1 MAQLDAPIL
10 CLVTD
15 RKRHPGRRLDDV
27 VRQAVDQ
34 GVSMV
39 QLREKD
45 LSARDLYELG
55 KRLMDAIGGRADLIV
70 NDRVDAAIA
79 IGAEGVQLPENGLPP
94 SVVRG
99 MVGSKVLIGRSV
111 HSVDGAIEAEA
122 RGADF
127 LVAGTI
133 FAGSGPPKGPILGT
147 AFLRQL
153 SREISIPFL
162 AIGGVDA
169 GNASLAMEAGSS
181 GVAVITAI
189 SDAADPGKAAK
200 SLLNEVTRFRQ
211 T

>member
-1 MAQLDAPIL
+1 
-10 CLVTD
+10 
-15 RKRHPGRRLDDV
+15 
-27 VRQAVDQ
+27 
-34 GVSMV
+34 MV

-79 IGAEGVQLPENGLPP
+79 IGAAGVQLPENGLPP

-99 MVGSKVLIGRSV
+99 LVGSKVLIGRSV

-122 RGADF
+122 RGVDF
-127 LVAGTI
+127 LIAGTI
-133 FAGSGPPKGPILGT
+133 FAGSGPQKGPIRGT

-169 GNASLAMEAGSS
+169 GNAGLAMEAGSS

>member
-1 MAQLDAPIL
+1 
-10 CLVTD
+10 
-15 RKRHPGRRLDDV
+15 
-27 VRQAVDQ
+27 
-34 GVSMV
+34 MV